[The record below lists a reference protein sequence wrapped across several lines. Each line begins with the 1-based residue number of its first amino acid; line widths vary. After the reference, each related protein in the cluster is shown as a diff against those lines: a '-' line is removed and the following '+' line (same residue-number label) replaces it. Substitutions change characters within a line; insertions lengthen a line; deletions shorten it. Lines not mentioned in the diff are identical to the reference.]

1 MDFLELTLVFIKIS
15 IFARGAQMVRSDE
28 ALGSDDRFCHECF
41 VIRISAKGGFAGC
54 PECKG
59 ILSSLFER

>member
-15 IFARGAQMVRSDE
+15 IFARGAQMVRCDE
-28 ALGSDDRFCHECF
+28 ALGSDDRLLSLECK
-41 VIRISAKGGFAGC
+41 SLQKAAGC